1 MSPFIVQIMFYPKE
15 DHSVLFDGLAS
26 RHLHRFTKFFWLG
39 RLLLRH
45 QKWFVLFLILVLI
58 SLLLERELLFVY
70 QAHCMWNRLAN
81 HSYTIFFASVSIF
94 IPCLLIL
101 IAYLRI
107 FFYAHKSR
115 RNIKSNSDEIS
126 HSVKIATSL
135 FASFALFTMCW

>member
-1 MSPFIVQIMFYPKE
+1 LYKLCFTRKKTIVFCLMAWLLGICIDLPNFFGWGGYF
-15 DHSVLFDGLAS
+15 FDTKSGLCY
-26 RHLHRFTKFFWLG
+26 
-39 RLLLRH
+39 
-45 QKWFVLFLILVLI
+45 FLILVLI
-58 SLLLERELLFVY
+58 SLLLESELLFVY

-94 IPCLLIL
+94 IPCFLIL